1 MYPIDEL
8 PFALL
13 HFSAGQ
19 LFNRKLRYYAKRY
32 YSRAKGHYSYSLSDH
47 GLVPVLVYK
56 GKSRKEDGS
65 YNDNKEKIGRSE
77 PCATEADIF
86 RFLDLPYRAPT
97 ERSTWY
103 GQLPNST
110 DDAAAARAAH
120 AASDSSDGEAMAE
133 DEEEDDDDEPPRGA
147 VVAAGL

>member
-1 MYPIDEL
+1 MIERVGSCSNFASLISAKKVHVSCCAPRATTRARTHHVRGKEQGGAIADE
-8 PFALL
+8 
-13 HFSAGQ
+13 
-19 LFNRKLRYYAKRY
+19 
-32 YSRAKGHYSYSLSDH
+32 D
-47 GLVPVLVYK
+47 
-56 GKSRKEDGS
+56 
-65 YNDNKEKIGRSE
+65 GRSE